1 MLTSATKS
9 MRNIVFYWALT
20 TVLLCT
26 GYVVYVRMLPPDELV
41 MANSLGFQVL
51 VSLLVVG
58 GPSLFVL
65 FVVLF
70 VGALFRRRRTFHRSQ

>member
-9 MRNIVFYWALT
+9 MRNMIFYWALT

-26 GYVVYVRMLPPDELV
+26 GYVVYVRTLPPDEL
-41 MANSLGFQVL
+41 L

-70 VGALFRRRRTFHRSQ
+70 VDALFRRRRTFHRSRQW